1 MRVVY
6 SDRLSIALVFI
17 GRTATAGA
25 FVQRRQLMA
34 ENEMKEM
41 VRNVGVMSL
50 DQIFVENRKNYAKQR
65 MDTASPFTGRSHFF
79 IPCSGFCLVCLE
91 MCGAHFFESSFKSR
105 EREGTEKNFDFTR
118 FGTRSHTPTKLTP
131 FIYRRALN
139 VNRDDDNEE
148 EEDMEERT
156 HKSTPM

>member
-1 MRVVY
+1 MRSNEWTQHRHLQADHIFFY
-6 SDRLSIALVFI
+6 TSFGFLFGVFGDVRRAFCRI
-17 GRTATAGA
+17 QLQVAGERRNGR
-25 FVQRRQLMA
+25 
-34 ENEMKEM
+34 
-41 VRNVGVMSL
+41 
-50 DQIFVENRKNYAKQR
+50 
-65 MDTASPFTGRSHFF
+65 
-79 IPCSGFCLVCLE
+79 
-91 MCGAHFFESSFKSR
+91 
-105 EREGTEKNFDFTR
+105 KNFDFTR